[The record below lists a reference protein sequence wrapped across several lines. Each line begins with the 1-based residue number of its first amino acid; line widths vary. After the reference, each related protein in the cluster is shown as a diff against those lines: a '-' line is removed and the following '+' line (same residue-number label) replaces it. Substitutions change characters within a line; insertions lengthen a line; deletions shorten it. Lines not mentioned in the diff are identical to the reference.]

1 MAVAA
6 FVDRP
11 DLPSGERLAML
22 RTAARDVISGGGV
35 YDTHI
40 AEVARAVGA
49 SVIVSDDRRHF
60 LSALRYDLRVEAP
73 VEFLASLKEKR

>member
-22 RTAARDVISGGGV
+22 RTAARDVISGGV